1 MKVFTLSVC
10 NSHGFLY
17 FWEGEILVLIK
28 EILKKIFQFVA
39 VMFVLSLIVF
49 YMARLSPGDPLV
61 SYYGESVERMS
72 TEEQIEARERLGL
85 NKPIHIQYIKWLSNA
100 SKGDFGI
107 SFKYKQDVTTVIG
120 DVYIN
125 TIILG
130 GLGYILTFVLALILG
145 IFCTINEDKIVD
157 RVICKLGTITNS
169 IPSFWIALVLIL
181 IFSVNLNLLPSSG
194 AYSIGQP
201 NNIMNRMIHLI
212 LPLTVLILSH
222 LWYYTYMIRN
232 KLLEEI
238 REDYVLLCKS
248 KGMSNKAI
256 IYKHCLRN
264 IMPSYISIMAISI
277 PHILG
282 GTYIVEKVFS
292 YPGLGTLSFES
303 AKYHDYNMLL
313 ILCLITGAIVVFGNM
328 LAQVISSKIDPRM
341 DYDRGDKNES
351 AV

>member
-1 MKVFTLSVC
+1 MVK
-10 NSHGFLY
+10 NG
-17 FWEGEILVLIK
+17 
-28 EILKKIFQFVA
+28 LKNMLQFIV

-49 YMARLSPGDPLV
+49 YMARLAPGDPLV
-61 SYYGESVERMS
+61 SYYGEGVERM
-72 TEEQIEARERLGL
+72 TALEKENAIKKLGL
-85 NKPIHIQYIKWLSNA
+85 DEPIHIQYSKWLSNA
-100 SKGDFGI
+100 LKGEFGI
-107 SFKYKQDVTTVIG
+107 SLKYKQNVNDVIG
-120 DVYIN
+120 EVYIN

-130 GLGYILTFVLALILG
+130 GLGYILTFVLSLILG
-145 IFCTINEDKIVD
+145 IFCAIHEDKIID
-157 RVICKLGTITNS
+157 KSICKLGTITNC
-169 IPSFWIALVLIL
+169 IPSFWVSLIL
-181 IFSVNLNLLPSSG
+181 ILVFSINLNLLPSSG
-194 AYSIGQP
+194 AYSMGQST
-201 NNIMNRMIHLI
+201 NLQNRISHLI

-264 IMPSYISIMAISI
+264 VMPSYISLMAISI

-313 ILCLITGAIVVFGNM
+313 VLCLITGALVVLGNM
-328 LAQVISSKIDPRM
+328 AAQVVNNKIDHRM
-341 DYDRGDKNES
+341 KCDKGDRYES
-351 AV
+351 TI